1 MSLKVLHAGDGYA
14 YLTRQVATGDN
25 VRTRGELMADYYT
38 AHGAPAGQW
47 WGRGAEGLG
56 VSGEVTEA
64 QMQAAYGGFL
74 HPNFDNDELKKLIDQ
89 GASVEEALDSLQLG
103 RRPYDYNADIPFL
116 AAVKAQTIEFIGAH
130 ARVPSPEE
138 RDEIEQIVARRM
150 LAEADAEAARRAAD
164 ADYAGLVNGV
174 PDDGFDSR
182 VDLVGDLVAQ
192 LDGRD
197 DALAEAVDGAETAG
211 ESSSILPMT
220 DARVRHFIAEA
231 KREARY
237 PVAGFDMV
245 FTPAKSVSVL
255 WGIGDERTRKAI
267 MRAHG
272 EAVEQSL
279 AWVEDNAVFTRT
291 GTDGVEKV
299 DCEGATVAKFV
310 HFDNRAG
317 DPNLHTHCAM
327 LNRVKCADGIYRT
340 VDGGVLHRAAVTASE
355 TYNTKLTE
363 LVSRYLGVEFTP
375 VVKSRGGRPVWEVKG
390 IPQELMTAM
399 SRRDEVLARGRELIA
414 EYRTTYGRTP
424 PKHVQH
430 RLMEQANL
438 ETRAA
443 KGEARSLQ
451 EMVAD
456 WRGIADT
463 TSPEFDCA
471 SVLNDVFTAAESYL
485 PAPGEGATED
495 ELDAYTAQ
503 EKLRRHDWSDENLN
517 EVARDVVATLSAE
530 RSTWTE
536 FQIDSEI
543 ARQLTYYRFDTDEAK
558 ALASAT
564 IHTRCLEGHLIRVDA
579 DQILPGVDVD
589 SDSPRL
595 RRDNGESVFTAHA
608 TARFTSQAVLDDE
621 QQITAASQLWIVNE
635 HTTDELDTALAA
647 VETERGY
654 ALSADKREFVNHLLC
669 SPAALAVGVG
679 PAGTG
684 KTTAMDVFARAWQAD
699 GHKVVGLAPS
709 AVAAEVLGAD
719 TGVPTATIASF
730 IHPGTDRTAK
740 GIDVGAGDVI
750 LVDEA
755 GMASTHDLAE
765 VVRHAE
771 GVGAFV
777 RLVGDPGQ
785 LASIETG
792 GMLAELAASTNA
804 PVLTEVNRFTHPG
817 EADAGLRLRD
827 GDTGVLD
834 WYDKHGRIS
843 SGLREELPA
852 QVFTAWWEA
861 KTTGKTAV
869 MIAGDRGTVDV
880 LNDMARQRYLDLGV
894 VTPGD
899 GETKISGG
907 NRAAVGDVIVTRC
920 NNSQLRYGK
929 NKAKRVKN
937 GDLWRITKVGA
948 DGSLTVSTNTSGTTG
963 TKRSGHTVILP
974 AEYVAEN
981 VELGYASTVYRSQGI
996 TVDAAFT
1003 IPAAAM
1009 DRQGFYVAM
1018 TRGRETNQV
1027 FVPDDQV
1034 PDVDSHLPQ
1043 GQAMSAR
1050 QYLTQIIT
1058 RDGSAVTAHAA
1069 LAAANEAMTTGAGF
1083 DVHTVA
1089 AAYRELAEELA
1100 VQVVVAA
1107 AGDDTATA
1115 ELLAEDWQT
1124 RRLAVAVGRLDAAG
1138 ADTDRILAEAISQ
1151 AKARREAS
1159 EPDEDGNRES
1169 LAFLVRMIL
1178 SDNETVTHPADGDLG
1193 FTIDVPM
1200 PVARETTARAGV
1212 LDDEELHDFVVSTYA
1227 VLAEHLG
1234 QVGDT
1239 AVTEIPEWTS
1249 AVGEPRGGNTE
1260 VDAEVDAAWSH
1271 AVRLIAAAG
1280 TTRPELLTAEG
1291 ITELVAQTPEEMPA
1305 TERVL
1310 RKAVVA
1316 VGAAQRRATAP
1327 ESPLAGL
1334 PAGQLRGYITTADGK
1349 IDAIDGKIAAATGQR
1364 SAAAGYPR
1372 LQAARAEY
1380 DRVVDDA
1387 ATITLFDQL
1396 EAEHRQARE
1405 VERAAER
1412 EVYAAKNSGVLG
1424 RKARIRA
1431 AQDRFEVARGARWRA
1446 QAEVDRLRG
1455 LLPPAERHEEIMA
1468 SAGNRSG
1475 WARRFDQATML
1486 DEKAIDAA
1494 QARIHRLVADRG
1506 LWRDRRRAAETLLE
1520 ASAPATREQ
1529 VKARLEQL
1537 REELE
1542 AKHAAEAAE
1551 MAWQAGDVP
1560 PVPEHIH
1567 VEDAED
1573 TGPQERRR
1581 RGREFLNQLRAGRA
1595 AQSRDGAGTARQFG
1609 EVGVHTGITV
1619 SEHEP
1624 VSSAVPETKQS
1635 NSVLAAWRAHRV
1647 DQRREDAVLAGESQS
1662 VMTTLRDVTV
1672 TVRSGKSMR
1681 EADAVHSHQRAD
1693 NGLASVVPGVFAHP
1707 LTLTPMSRPGATS
1720 DRGATVEGPAN
1731 PAPEK
1736 RTAPDGP
1743 GI

>member
-1 MSLKVLHAGDGYA
+1 MMSLKVLHAGDGYA

-197 DALAEAVDGAETAG
+197 DALAEEASGAG
-211 ESSSILPMT
+211 ESSAILPMT

-485 PAPGEGATED
+485 PEPGEGATED

-503 EKLRRHDWSDENLN
+503 EKLRRHDWDEQNLD
-517 EVARDVVATLSAE
+517 EVAATVVATLSAE

-558 ALASAT
+558 DLASAK
-564 IHTRCLEGHLIRVDA
+564 IHTRCLSGHLIRVDA

-771 GVGAFV
+771 RVGAFV

-792 GMLAELAASTNA
+792 GMLAELASSTNA

-817 EADAGLRLRD
+817 EAEAGLRLRD

-894 VTPGD
+894 VTPD
-899 GETKISGG
+899 AGETKISGG

-937 GDLWRITKVGA
+937 GDLWRITEVGA

-1138 ADTDRILAEAISQ
+1138 ADTDRILAEAIGQ

-1159 EPDEDGNRES
+1159 EPDEDGNQES

-1178 SDNETVTHPADGDLG
+1178 SDNENVTHPADGDLG
-1193 FTIDVPM
+1193 FTIDVPL
-1200 PVARETTARAGV
+1200 PVTRETTTRARVVA
-1212 LDDEELHDFVVSTYA
+1212 DEDLHDFVVSTYA

-1239 AVTEIPEWTS
+1239 AVAEIPEWTT
-1249 AVGEPRGGNTE
+1249 AVGEPRG
-1260 VDAEVDAAWSH
+1260 DIAEVDAAWSH

-1280 TTRPELLTAEG
+1280 TTRPELLTTEG
-1291 ITELVAQTPEEMPA
+1291 ITELVAQTPEDMPA
-1305 TERVL
+1305 TDRVL

-1387 ATITLFDQL
+1387 ATITLFEAL

-1412 EVYAAKNSGVLG
+1412 EVYAAKTSGVLG
-1424 RKARIRA
+1424 RKARISA

-1455 LLPPAERHEEIMA
+1455 LLPPAERHEEITA

-1475 WARRFDQATML
+1475 WARRFDQATIL

-1506 LWRDRRRAAETLLE
+1506 LWRDRRTAAETLLE

-1551 MAWQAGDVP
+1551 MVQQAEDVP

-1567 VEDAED
+1567 VEDAE
-1573 TGPQERRR
+1573 PQERRR
-1581 RGREFLNQLRAGRA
+1581 RGREFLDQLRAERA
-1595 AQSRDGAGTARQFG
+1595 AQRRDDADLSGPTADTGATTTTDEQESLDSTEDTTHRP
-1609 EVGVHTGITV
+1609 
-1619 SEHEP
+1619 SP
-1624 VSSAVPETKQS
+1624 
-1635 NSVLAAWRAHRV
+1635 VLAQWRA
-1647 DQRREDAVLAGESQS
+1647 QRAAQRQQASTTVGDAQP
-1662 VMTTLRDVTV
+1662 VMTTLREVTD
-1672 TVRSGKSMR
+1672 TVRGKKKSSNHGTTGISAPSWNPTAQFTTTR
-1681 EADAVHSHQRAD
+1681 SA
-1693 NGLASVVPGVFAHP
+1693 PGDSAGTGTTPTTP
-1707 LTLTPMSRPGATS
+1707 LPTTPLHDTDTEM
-1720 DRGATVEGPAN
+1720 EL
-1731 PAPEK
+1731 
-1736 RTAPDGP
+1736 
-1743 GI
+1743 